1 MKGYRPQVLLS
12 RVEKFFETYTVSGH
26 VLFLLAAGAL
36 MLQACNG
43 NMPWQKSAPPV
54 APIEPAPLPPAGGS
68 YTAPIVGQPGLPL
81 SPDQRFKD
89 VPLPQG
95 AKPDLERTFVYE
107 SSALHVGRMVYTSRA
122 GLTDLAQ
129 FYIQEA
135 PTGQWRLQDT
145 IEAEKSVTL
154 LFNKAGSRMV
164 VQVQDLGIAK
174 GRRLMI
180 TVTPESGTGGGL

>member
-12 RVEKFFETYTVSGH
+12 RVETFFETYTVSGH
-26 VLFLLAAGAL
+26 VLFLLAVAAL

-43 NMPWQKSAPPV
+43 NTFWQKPAPPA
-54 APIEPAPLPPAGGS
+54 APLEPAPAGQP

-107 SSALHVGRMVYTSRA
+107 SPALHVGRMVYTSRA

-129 FYIQEA
+129 FYIREA
-135 PTGQWRLQDT
+135 PTGQWQLQDT

-154 LFNKAGSRMV
+154 LFNKTGSRMV

-180 TVTPESGTGGGL
+180 TITPDSGSGGGL

>member
-1 MKGYRPQVLLS
+1 MKVFKPQVLLS
-12 RVEKFFETYTVSGH
+12 RVGKFFETYTVSGH

-43 NMPWQKSAPPV
+43 NMPWQTSAPPV
-54 APIEPAPLPPAGGS
+54 APIEPGPLAPAGGS
-68 YTAPIVGQPGLPL
+68 YTAPIVEQPGLPL

-107 SSALHVGRMVYTSRA
+107 SPAIHVGRMVYTSRA

-135 PTGQWRLQDT
+135 PTGQWQLQDT
-145 IEAEKSVTL
+145 IEAQKSVTL
-154 LFNKAGSRMV
+154 LFNKPGSRMV

>member
-12 RVEKFFETYTVSGH
+12 RMGKFFETYTVSGH
-26 VLFLLAAGAL
+26 VLFLLAVGAL

-43 NMPWQKSAPPV
+43 RTFWPKPAPPV
-54 APIEPAPLPPAGGS
+54 APIEPAPLSPAGEP

-95 AKPDLERTFVYE
+95 AKPDLERTFVFE
-107 SSALHVGRMVYTSRA
+107 SPAIHVGRMVYTSRA
-122 GLTDLAQ
+122 GLSDLAQ
-129 FYIQEA
+129 FYIREA
-135 PTGQWRLQDT
+135 PTGQWQLQDT